1 MAGFDI
7 EVTAGGDPLELLVGA
22 AITSPDLDLCA
33 VGSGTTDHIQALA
46 ALATD
51 DPEITAACILKLPL
65 LVVAAVPGILLNP
78 CAIGGSLTWDISHLA
93 AVADG
98 QVEIGAA
105 AAQGE
110 HGVPVVAASAVL
122 AAGGGPVGAA
132 YLLVTHHL
140 GDGAK
145 VAHEV
150 VVAVRVGVVE
160 AVVHRRAELGYDRA
174 VRASAEPG
182 CDVADP
188 LVVCHRA
195 MEEGVGVEREQ
206 RRVEA
211 AVTAQVPQVL
221 AVASA
226 ADEHPAGHGR
236 VVGAEPV
243 GCDVAPLCRAV
254 TARLVHWLE
263 VHVGVRPVGADHG
276 GPHGVPRGE
285 VRYPGAGGVVRPKG
299 EDDLESMGISG
310 VNGAAVGS
318 STRLCWPLSE
328 C

>member
-1 MAGFDI
+1 M
-7 EVTAGGDPLELLVGA
+7 
-22 AITSPDLDLCA
+22 
-33 VGSGTTDHIQALA
+33 
-46 ALATD
+46 
-51 DPEITAACILKLPL
+51 
-65 LVVAAVPGILLNP
+65 
-78 CAIGGSLTWDISHLA
+78 
-93 AVADG
+93 
-98 QVEIGAA
+98 
-105 AAQGE
+105 
-110 HGVPVVAASAVL
+110 
-122 AAGGGPVGAA
+122 
-132 YLLVTHHL
+132 LVTHHL

-150 VVAVRVGVVE
+150 VGAVRVGVVE

-195 MEEGVGVEREQ
+195 IEEGVGVEREQ

-211 AVTAQVPQVL
+211 AVAAQVPQVL
-221 AVASA
+221 AGAGA
-226 ADEHPAGHGR
+226 ADEHPAGRGR

-243 GCDVAPLCRAV
+243 GCDVAPLGRAV

-285 VRYPGAGGVVRPKG
+285 VRYPCAGGVVRPKG
-299 EDDLESMGISG
+299 EDDLESMGSSG
-310 VNGAAVGS
+310 VNGAAVGVPPGCVDHCLS
-318 STRLCWPLSE
+318 VDRQPDGVDPHGGCHVVVEGIGLALHGRVAVGRTEALDNEWAGAEVVTQLCPVHAAEAVGGWRLLRCQRHRAE
-328 C
+328 RQADAQRKYRD